1 MSKLIVFGL
10 TLVFS
15 LFFIDYLD
23 VWKYRDARALDVD
36 LISEEYIER
45 ESRYIELDN
54 TLYILKNN
62 NQLLQ
67 GTGYLFDET
76 GRYLHKDPNRS
87 MHGAY
92 SRILFGAGFIGLILY
107 ITYLILV
114 LFHIYNNNISKNTF
128 QSAIFSSFVVLM
140 LVLLG
145 AASGQGASS
154 PYVATI
160 FVLSGYFIKHKRYKL

>member
-1 MSKLIVFGL
+1 
-10 TLVFS
+10 
-15 LFFIDYLD
+15 
-23 VWKYRDARALDVD
+23 
-36 LISEEYIER
+36 
-45 ESRYIELDN
+45 
-54 TLYILKNN
+54 
-62 NQLLQ
+62 
-67 GTGYLFDET
+67 
-76 GRYLHKDPNRS
+76 